1 MRPLLLGRHKPLM
14 VRNGPLFQRQLDDAI
29 RTGARC
35 GSRWL
40 VVGQREM
47 RADMGEIKADGAAVK
62 ESAKIIEHDI
72 TGIKMRIERI
82 ERHTGLVKA

>member
-1 MRPLLLGRHKPLM
+1 
-14 VRNGPLFQRQLDDAI
+14 
-29 RTGARC
+29 
-35 GSRWL
+35 
-40 VVGQREM
+40 M

-62 ESAKIIEHDI
+62 ESAMIIEHDI